1 MHNSFGRLEF
11 YLDALISVL
20 FHATVSHMNPT
31 SPIRVRMAPSPTGHL
46 HVGTAYPALFNYLF
60 AKAQGGTFILRNEDT
75 DPERSKPEFAKEIVE
90 GLHWLGLQWDEG
102 IDLTDGG
109 ELTERGDRGPYTQ
122 SQRATL
128 YREYLERL
136 LAEGIAYW
144 CYCTKEELDGERAR
158 QEAAGE
164 PPRYAGTCRDL
175 TQAPEG
181 KAPQVIRFKTPEKLV
196 VFTDLVRGEIKTDAT
211 LYGDLVIARSLDSA
225 LYNFAVVVDD
235 LTMGITHVIR
245 GEDHISNTP
254 KQILIFEALGAT
266 PPTYGHLSLLL
277 APDRTKLSKRRNKTS
292 LLQYRDEGF
301 LPEAMCNFLALMGWH
316 QSGDREV
323 FTLPELIEA
332 FSTDRL
338 QKAGSVFDEVK
349 LRWINRE
356 HMKLIAP
363 TDLAQ
368 RLRPF
373 MGPGAETVTDA
384 TLEAYVVAEQ
394 GRADTLAELA
404 AAAAWLTAYVPPGA
418 QMLVPKDSTL
428 EATRAYVVAMRDVVT
443 QSGDTWL
450 SDLEQYLLRESEGAG
465 KRAVYWPLRV
475 ALAGLE
481 KSPDPMT
488 LGKVLGREAA
498 LQRIEAA
505 LAALSE

>member
-1 MHNSFGRLEF
+1 
-11 YLDALISVL
+11 
-20 FHATVSHMNPT
+20 
-31 SPIRVRMAPSPTGHL
+31 
-46 HVGTAYPALFNYLF
+46 
-60 AKAQGGTFILRNEDT
+60 
-75 DPERSKPEFAKEIVE
+75 
-90 GLHWLGLQWDEG
+90 
-102 IDLTDGG
+102 
-109 ELTERGDRGPYTQ
+109 
-122 SQRATL
+122 
-128 YREYLERL
+128 
-136 LAEGIAYW
+136 
-144 CYCTKEELDGERAR
+144 
-158 QEAAGE
+158 
-164 PPRYAGTCRDL
+164 
-175 TQAPEG
+175 
-181 KAPQVIRFKTPEKLV
+181 V

-356 HMKLIAP
+356 HMKLIPP

-373 MGPGAETVTDA
+373 IGPGAETVTDA

-404 AAAAWLTAYVPPGA
+404 AAAAWLTAYVPPSA

-428 EATRAYVVAMRDVVT
+428 EATRAYLAAMRDVVA

-475 ALAGLE
+475 ALSGLE

-498 LQRIEAA
+498 LQRLEAA
-505 LAALSE
+505 VVALSE